1 MEHALI
7 TIEPKSAAL
16 SNELAASSRL
26 AGDFIKASRSPNT
39 LDAYVSDWRIFA
51 EWCGVRRLET
61 LPPTPHTLCMFLADE
76 ASRGRRPSTLQRRL
90 AAIKYALEA
99 AGVLSDTERSPTSH
113 KSVTATLGGVR
124 RTLGAAP
131 KQKKAMTND
140 VVLAAVGSIKG
151 DSLRAKR
158 DRALLLLGFAMA
170 ARCSELTGLNV
181 EDLQFSERGLCVT
194 IKRSKTD
201 QEGMG
206 TKIAVVPGVT
216 ACPIVAVK
224 EWMSAGGI
232 ISGPLFRRI
241 RNRKAQ
247 RVMPDRLHHQTVSLI
262 VKQHIREL
270 GLEVGDFSAHSLR
283 AGFLTSAANRGAS
296 IFKMRS
302 VSRHKSIDVLSSY
315 VRDADAFTDHA
326 GAGLL

>member
-1 MEHALI
+1 
-7 TIEPKSAAL
+7 
-16 SNELAASSRL
+16 
-26 AGDFIKASRSPNT
+26 
-39 LDAYVSDWRIFA
+39 
-51 EWCGVRRLET
+51 
-61 LPPTPHTLCMFLADE
+61 
-76 ASRGRRPSTLQRRL
+76 
-90 AAIKYALEA
+90 
-99 AGVLSDTERSPTSH
+99 
-113 KSVTATLGGVR
+113 
-124 RTLGAAP
+124 
-131 KQKKAMTND
+131 MTND

-158 DRALLLLGFAMA
+158 DRVLLLLGFAMA
-170 ARCSELTGLNV
+170 ARCSELTGLDV
-181 EDLQFSERGLCVT
+181 EDLQFSERGLYVT

-201 QEGMG
+201 QEGIG
-206 TKIAVVPGVT
+206 TKIAVVPGAT

-232 ISGPLFRRI
+232 TSGPLFRRI

-247 RVMPDRLHHQTVSLI
+247 RVMPDRLHHQAVSLV

-296 IFKMRS
+296 IFKMRA

-326 GAGLL
+326 RAGLL